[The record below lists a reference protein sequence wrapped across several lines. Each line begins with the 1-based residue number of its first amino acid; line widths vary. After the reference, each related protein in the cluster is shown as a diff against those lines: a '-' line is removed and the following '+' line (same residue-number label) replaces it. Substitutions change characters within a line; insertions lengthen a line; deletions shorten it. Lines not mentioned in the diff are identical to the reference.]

1 LIQRTSIDFEG
12 TGLAGPRKVLFL
24 AVLALPWLVAAVLF
38 IHWRQV
44 QLAGESPCYLMWCPK
59 NPAVYPGFVRI
70 IGRSHL
76 LPVQLALFA
85 AAISWIGWRLL
96 HQFGAI
102 VSAAVVLGLIVNP
115 YVWQLQGS
123 VMSESLTMPLL
134 ILVIGCSLA
143 WLDGR
148 GRAYLMVAFFASAL
162 SVTARPSALLTVVI
176 PLAALWL
183 GRRTGKDGA
192 SKAFLTLMGL
202 LLCLVPV
209 ALERLTTHLV
219 LGDRQTSVLG
229 RLVIGK
235 ASVIDAPAIDR
246 SGMSPL
252 EIRVATMM
260 EQQYAPLR
268 DTIRPLSGP
277 VRDLVRLNYEVCVQ
291 FSCTDDA
298 LRAVQVPRPML
309 DRALVRVGLA
319 RLRQNPLAYFKLSVA
334 EYRGLWS
341 LHPRKD
347 PGVASQYNALLQK
360 TGPLPFWPSLGA
372 ESQFVPKSDQKS
384 YYRYDRAVMWLIAW
398 AAVLLLIALAI
409 SWLRGDRG
417 PSVVGPLATLLGL
430 EAILVFIALAGV
442 GIPRYSLGLW
452 PAIILGLG
460 LGTFHYL
467 DRFVIKLFPSGEL
480 DEPTVEE
487 RSTAFA

>member
-1 LIQRTSIDFEG
+1 VASAPSINFSG
-12 TGLAGPRKVLFL
+12 TGLTGVRKALFL
-24 AVLALPWLVAAVLF
+24 AVLALPWLIAAALF

-44 QLAGESPCYLMWCPK
+44 QLAGESPCYLTWCPK
-59 NPAVYPGFVRI
+59 NPAVYPAFVRVL
-70 IGRSHL
+70 GRSHL

-102 VSAAVVLGLIVNP
+102 VSTAVVLGLIVNP

-123 VMSESLTMPLL
+123 VMSESLTTPLL

-162 SVTARPSALLTVVI
+162 SVTARPSALMTVVI

-183 GRRTGKDGA
+183 GRRADKNGT
-192 SKAFLTLMGL
+192 SKALLTLMGF

-209 ALERLTTHLV
+209 GLERLTTHLV
-219 LGDRQTSVLG
+219 LGDRQSSVLG
-229 RLVIGK
+229 RLAIGK

-252 EIRVATMM
+252 EVRVATMM

-277 VRDLVRLNYEVCVQ
+277 VRDLVRLNYEVCIQ

-298 LRAVQVPRPML
+298 LRDVRVPRPVL
-309 DRALVRVGLA
+309 DRALVRVGFA
-319 RLRQNPLAYFKLSVA
+319 RLRQNPIGYLKLAVG

-347 PGVASQYNALLQK
+347 PSVASQYNTLLQR
-360 TGPLPFWPSLGA
+360 TGPLPFWSSLGT

-384 YYRYDRAVMWLIAW
+384 YYRYDRMVMWLIGW
-398 AAVLLLIALAI
+398 AAVLLLIALAV

-417 PSVVGPLATLLGL
+417 PSVVGPLATLMGL
-430 EAILVFIALAGV
+430 EAILVFIALVGV

-460 LGTFHYL
+460 LGAFHYM
-467 DRFVIKLFPSGEL
+467 DRFVIKLFPAGTL
-480 DEPTVEE
+480 DQPNVEHQ
-487 RSTAFA
+487 SAALA